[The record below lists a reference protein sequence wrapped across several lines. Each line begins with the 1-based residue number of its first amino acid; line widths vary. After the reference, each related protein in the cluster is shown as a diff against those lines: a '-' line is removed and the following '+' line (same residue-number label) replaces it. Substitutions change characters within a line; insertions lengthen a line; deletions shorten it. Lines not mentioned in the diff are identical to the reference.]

1 MVDKKRLTRRKPRQM
16 NVLLHGCE
24 SAERIEIIL
33 SLVSFRS
40 ETVKNMLRKYY
51 VDGTCK
57 EYVETMVG
65 DAGNWARA
73 VKKLNEVAI
82 KIERIKEIDGCVKVL
97 K

>member
-1 MVDKKRLTRRKPRQM
+1 MVDKKRLTRRKPRQL
-16 NVLLHGCE
+16 NVLIQGCE
-24 SAERIEIIL
+24 SAERMEIIM

-40 ETVKNMLRKYY
+40 KQIIKYLNLH
-51 VDGTCK
+51 
-57 EYVETMVG
+57 YVEGMSDDIVTMII

-73 VKKLNEVAI
+73 VKKLNEVAH